1 MSKCIEH
8 REFIPVAEA
17 PAEMPEGVRIKY
29 YSHGKT
35 QELTSDSL
43 KRVLKKLHR
52 GDWGDIYLADDPD
65 MEDSYMQLESG
76 KGLYALQYAKN
87 VGVAGEE
94 TWWSTYDPNYL
105 GSDEKTDIDAS
116 DGQSIIFREYT
127 TTDKEAVMT
136 AIEYFIRTG
145 KLWDGIPWMKQWE
158 EKVEE

>member
-1 MSKCIEH
+1 MGNWVKR
-8 REFIPVAEA
+8 REFISVSEP

-35 QELTSDSL
+35 QELTADSL

-76 KGLYALQYAKN
+76 KGLYALQYVKN

-94 TWWSTYDPNYL
+94 TWWSTYDPDYL
-105 GSDEKTDIDAS
+105 GSDEETDIDAS

-127 TTDKEAVMT
+127 TSDKETVMT
-136 AIEYFIRTG
+136 AIEYFIHTG
-145 KLWDGIPWMKQWE
+145 KLWDGIPWMKNWNE
-158 EKVEE
+158 WVEE

>member
-1 MSKCIEH
+1 MSRCIEH

-76 KGLYALQYAKN
+76 K
-87 VGVAGEE
+87 
-94 TWWSTYDPNYL
+94 
-105 GSDEKTDIDAS
+105 
-116 DGQSIIFREYT
+116 SIIL
-127 TTDKEAVMT
+127 
-136 AIEYFIRTG
+136 YF
-145 KLWDGIPWMKQWE
+145 PP
-158 EKVEE
+158 